1 MRVPEPPSLWRAVG
15 WIVGAALVARVSTMD
30 LPPGTRSDAILTVC
44 MVLFFAYVTALLLE
58 DRGEP

>member
-1 MRVPEPPSLWRAVG
+1 MPEPPSLWRAVG
-15 WIVGAALVARVSTMD
+15 WLLGAGLVARIGTMD
-30 LPPGTRSDAILTVC
+30 LPPGTRSNAILMVL